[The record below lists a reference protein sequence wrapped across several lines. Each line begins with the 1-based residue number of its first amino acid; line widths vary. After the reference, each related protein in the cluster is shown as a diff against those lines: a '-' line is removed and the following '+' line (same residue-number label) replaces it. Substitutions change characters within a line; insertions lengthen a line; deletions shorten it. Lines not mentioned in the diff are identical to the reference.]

1 LFKIVSYAK
10 ILKDGGIFLRIIAGY
25 AKGRKLKSPE
35 NQDIRPTSDRV
46 KEAIFSMIAFY
57 IPGKIV
63 LDLFAGTGNLG
74 LEALSRGAKFSV
86 FVDNNREAL
95 KLVNQN
101 IKLLGYK
108 DKTSVVFSDALK
120 ALDLFR
126 KRNEKFDIVF
136 IDPPYRQSLYG
147 EIIQSIAE
155 NDIID
160 RSGILIIEHPADIKL
175 KDEYEG
181 LKKIKEKKYG
191 NTSITILKREDNYE
205 NSGLSGQF

>member
-1 LFKIVSYAK
+1 M
-10 ILKDGGIFLRIIAGY
+10 RIIAGY

>member
-1 LFKIVSYAK
+1 M
-10 ILKDGGIFLRIIAGY
+10 RIIAGY

-57 IPGKIV
+57 LPGKIV